1 MDQEPNASSGGLEV
15 VEDLSHVSGTDC
27 AAGLDLDDHLGV
39 DHEIGEVL
47 SDPGPVLVSDSLAA
61 PISCC
66 LPMNQFAAGSSG
78 QFLPMPLI
86 VLFIFGVFS
95 VFGGDL
101 FPS

>member
-1 MDQEPNASSGGLEV
+1 
-15 VEDLSHVSGTDC
+15 
-27 AAGLDLDDHLGV
+27 
-39 DHEIGEVL
+39 
-47 SDPGPVLVSDSLAA
+47 
-61 PISCC
+61 
-66 LPMNQFAAGSSG
+66 MNQFAAGSSG